1 MLIKKNN
8 VDFTIESFYNLYS
21 YLDLIKIQKKKK
33 QLYTYLKP
41 LLLLAY
47 VTAKFHLRV

>member
-21 YLDLIKIQKKKK
+21 YLDLIKIQKKKNNYI
-33 QLYTYLKP
+33 LTLNP
-41 LLLLAY
+41 CFFLLM
-47 VTAKFHLRV
+47 